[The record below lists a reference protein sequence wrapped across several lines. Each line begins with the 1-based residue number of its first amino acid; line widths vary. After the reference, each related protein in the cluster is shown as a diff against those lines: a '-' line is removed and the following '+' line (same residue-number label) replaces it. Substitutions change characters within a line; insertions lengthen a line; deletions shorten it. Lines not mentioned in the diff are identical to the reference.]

1 MGELMSCNCL
11 YFILI
16 EFIYYSSRKNDSRI
30 FGISTGGKSIE
41 AIVIQNPNVGSRQT
55 SGDTQI
61 LYYIID
67 LRIFN
72 PCDRS
77 RTSKFENDLSIE
89 VERNYSSDEN
99 DRS

>member
-1 MGELMSCNCL
+1 MGELMASNCFD
-11 YFILI
+11 FI
-16 EFIYYSSRKNDSRI
+16 FIQSIDNPSGKNDPTVFGTSSRSE
-30 FGISTGGKSIE
+30 GIE
-41 AIVIQNPNVGSRQT
+41 AIVVENSNVGGSQS

-67 LRIFN
+67 LGIFN

-89 VERNYSSDEN
+89 EERNYSSE
-99 DRS
+99 